1 MSIFG
6 PRIHGKMQSKIGTPK
21 IGTPKIDTPKID
33 AFLKF

>member
-6 PRIHGKMQSKIGTPK
+6 SKNFGKMQSK

-33 AFLKF
+33 ALFKF